1 MAHTPADALLI
12 ASREG
17 EVVVPVVWALLLGRR
32 AEAGEVGETPY
43 L

>member
-1 MAHTPADALLI
+1 MAHRPVDALLI

-17 EVVVPVVWALLLGRR
+17 GVVVPVVRALLLGRR
-32 AEAGEVGETPY
+32 AEAGEVGETPS